1 MSLDHPQ
8 SLAEAVTSI
17 RQRRISA
24 VEMTSAAI
32 ARAKSSQ
39 NRLNA
44 FIEIEEEQALL
55 AARKADEALAR
66 GEPIGPLHGVPLAH
80 KDMYDRKGFVTGCG
94 SKIRGA
100 HRAVETSTV
109 MQRLEAAGALS
120 IGRLNM
126 SEFAMGP
133 TGYNAHHGR
142 ALNPINPARITGG
155 SSSGSAAAVGGGVV
169 LAALG
174 SDTGGSIRLPA
185 ACCGTVGLKPTQGRV
200 SRHGV
205 MPLSFSQDCVG
216 PLARSVDD
224 AYLLFQ
230 QIAGPDGYD
239 TTCAGAVPPRE
250 LTEDLSSLRIGM
262 LGGLFETGLEE
273 NVATAMTMVA
283 RVMQSEVASVKS
295 TSGIDIPAIA
305 ELANVVAMSEA
316 GAVHFDW
323 MRARA
328 QDYGP
333 QVRMRLSQSL
343 VIPAP
348 IYLRALQMRAKMLEA
363 FLSQGFGES
372 DILIAPAMPFLPP
385 LSRDVDIGASPKMNS
400 VVSAMTSFT
409 RPFSFLGL
417 PVVTLPVAASETGLP
432 IAIQVIARPWRE
444 DLAASVARRLER
456 VLALPAF
463 ASTTGDRTLPF
474 TDHEKTRSSA

>member
-1 MSLDHPQ
+1 MSLDNPL
-8 SLAEAVTSI
+8 SLVEAATSI

-24 VEMTSAAI
+24 VEMTAAAL

-39 NRLNA
+39 HRLNA
-44 FIEIEEEQALL
+44 FIDIEEEQALL
-55 AARKADEALAR
+55 AARNADEALAC
-66 GEPIGPLHGVPLAH
+66 GAPIGPLHGVPLAH

-94 SKIRGA
+94 SKIRGS

-133 TGYNAHHGR
+133 TGYNVHHGR

-185 ACCGTVGLKPTQGRV
+185 ACCGTVGIKPTQGRV

-224 AYLLFQ
+224 AYLIFQ

-239 TTCAGAVPPRE
+239 PTCAGVVPPRE
-250 LTEDLSSLRIGM
+250 LTENLSSVRIGM
-262 LGGLFETGLEE
+262 LGGLFEKGLEE
-273 NVATAMTMVA
+273 NIATAMKMVA
-283 RVMQSEVASVKS
+283 QVIQGEVASVKS

-323 MRARA
+323 MRERP

-343 VIPAP
+343 AVPAP

-363 FLSQGFGES
+363 FLSRGFGES

-385 LSRDVDIGASPKMNS
+385 LSSDVDIGASPKMNS

-463 ASTTGDRTLPF
+463 VSIAGDGSLPF
-474 TDHEKTRSSA
+474 TDQQQTRSSA